1 MTTRVSRSARVLS
14 VFSISAALTMFAVAS
29 PAAAAI
35 EPPEYYPSGPQ
46 ANVNQADLAGWT
58 LC

>member
-14 VFSISAALTMFAVAS
+14 VLSITAALTMFAVAS

-46 ANVNQADLAGWT
+46 TNVN
-58 LC
+58 